1 MEKGGRGSCSLPNT
15 FPIGSPQKAPSLS
28 LPPPYHQN
36 QASLLHRIRSQCSSP
51 HTGRVFSSQTF
62 CVLPSSLPPES
73 APSTSATPGA
83 STFRSHCGRGRHGSG
98 KRPALGRGRMHRH
111 SVGEGG
117 ERRQGKHGT
126 RGHKQRT
133 EHTNAISP
141 VKGRWPPTSTVRCS
155 VLRSA
160 RPGPASNFYQR

>member
-36 QASLLHRIRSQCSSP
+36 QASLLHRIRSQCLS
-51 HTGRVFSSQTF
+51 TRTRRVFSSQTF
-62 CVLPSSLPPES
+62 CPLFLPSPILPILQLQER
-73 APSTSATPGA
+73 APSVLIVGGGVMGLGSALHLAEAGCTV
-83 STFRSHCGRGRHGSG
+83 TVLE
-98 KRPALGRGRMHRH
+98 KEE
-111 SVGEGG
+111 SVA
-117 ERRQGKHGT
+117 KAGT

-133 EHTNAISP
+133 EHTNAIPP